1 MIFFEEI
8 IQAASTSI
16 LEIGICVFSSD
27 KNLIDSV
34 CIYSDANKK
43 TYLFDFISIT
53 YEQKENEN
61 NCGKQFFSSFAQ
73 YFGGS
78 NVLKVAFDS
87 HIIQEMLYHHYN
99 IKFEA
104 LSLKV

>member
-1 MIFFEEI
+1 MYAFTQMPTE
-8 IQAASTSI
+8 
-16 LEIGICVFSSD
+16 
-27 KNLIDSV
+27 
-34 CIYSDANKK
+34 K
-43 TYLFDFISIT
+43 TYLFDLISIA

-61 NCGKQFFSSFAQ
+61 NCVKQFFSSFAQ
-73 YFGGS
+73 YFSCS

-99 IKFEA
+99 LKFEA